1 MAVYKVINKAGN
13 YRNEDAAERLLAYM
27 TSPQKAKKDGIF
39 GGAVIPEIA
48 ALSMNTV
55 TEIFHNDTGSG
66 PCLRHSVLSFS
77 PDEGLSPADVKK
89 IASKAIE
96 HYEDKYQ
103 IVAAVH
109 EDREHLHIHFGMNTT
124 SYCDGSKYHGTKK
137 DYYDFIRY
145 MDDLTAPYGIHVKP
159 EE

>member
-1 MAVYKVINKAGN
+1 MESRNNLNFVFSLKISVILSIVPPYTGDAHNFYVIFVLVLPYYNVYGARTQGL
-13 YRNEDAAERLLAYM
+13 NE
-27 TSPQKAKKDGIF
+27 
-39 GGAVIPEIA
+39 V
-48 ALSMNTV
+48 N
-55 TEIFHNDTGSG
+55 
-66 PCLRHSVLSFS
+66 
-77 PDEGLSPADVKK
+77 
-89 IASKAIE
+89 IE

>member
-1 MAVYKVINKAGN
+1 MLTIFMSFLYLVLPYYNVNGARTQGL
-13 YRNEDAAERLLAYM
+13 NEVN
-27 TSPQKAKKDGIF
+27 I
-39 GGAVIPEIA
+39 
-48 ALSMNTV
+48 
-55 TEIFHNDTGSG
+55 
-66 PCLRHSVLSFS
+66 LSFS
-77 PDEGLSPADVKK
+77 PEEGLSPADVKK